1 MRNESKMINPTLA
14 PDLLRKQ
21 YELAQNQR
29 YAQMLMEDGSQ
40 MPQGQMV
47 SGHYVA
53 PSITQYLAQALKSG
67 LGGSIAR
74 GAPDQMADVSQAQ
87 RDSVYSQFGL
97 GGSTDPQALAGALAG
112 GQGGQQGG
120 MMPSIPGMSREQQA
134 MIAMNIGLP
143 EYLKLAA
150 NKGGP
155 VNIAPGG
162 SLYNPQTGQ
171 VDYTAPKDGIAI
183 QGGRAV
189 EIPGYIEAQA
199 RQAGRTTAAQE
210 GAKAALDLVELK
222 RPDGSSETKTR
233 ADAAKAVSQGGQQG
247 TAPSGQLG
255 VSQSPANQAFD
266 VEMSKDFADR
276 FRAIQAAS
284 GNAREMLSM
293 YDLAEQALNTG
304 VRTGVGADAELSLRQ
319 IGATMGIG
327 DVDKL
332 AGGELLRAVQNRMA
346 LSMRNPDS
354 GMGIPGAVSDRDIK
368 FLKDSQVGIDR
379 SPEGNRQM
387 LEAFRAM
394 EQRKLDVARLAN
406 EYVQKNGRLDAG
418 FSDVVRDFAESNP
431 MFSGGVDLAQPGQQS
446 QQPAQPTSRA
456 EYDALPSGTTF
467 RAPDGT
473 IRRKP

>member
-1 MRNESKMINPTLA
+1 MNMPTQGFTGPTLA

-74 GAPDQMADVSQAQ
+74 DVPNQMADVSQAQ
-87 RDSVYSQFGL
+87 RDSVYRQFGL
-97 GGSTDPQALAGALAG
+97 GGSADPQALAGALS
-112 GQGGQQGG
+112 GGQQGG

-189 EIPGYIEAQA
+189 EIPGYSEAQA
-199 RQAGRTTAAQE
+199 RQAGQTTAAQE
-210 GAKAALDLVELK
+210 GAKAALDLVEVKL
-222 RPDGSSETKTR
+222 PDGSSKMMTR
-233 ADAAKAVSQGGQQG
+233 ADAARAMSQGGQQG
-247 TAPSGQLG
+247 AAPGGQLG

-304 VRTGVGADAELSLRQ
+304 VRTGIGADAELSLRQ

-332 AGGELLRAVQNRMA
+332 AGGELIRAVQNRMA
-346 LSMRNPDS
+346 LAMRNPDS
-354 GMGIPGAVSDRDIK
+354 GMGMPGAVSDRDIK
-368 FLKDSQVGIDR
+368 FLKDSQIGIDR
-379 SPEGNRQM
+379 SPEGNRRM

-406 EYVQKNGRLDAG
+406 EYVQRNGRLDAG
-418 FSDVVRDFAESNP
+418 FSDVVRDFAEKNP
-431 MFSGGVDLAQPGQQS
+431 MFGQERQPQQ
-446 QQPAQPTSRA
+446 QTAQPTSRA
-456 EYDALPSGTTF
+456 EYDALPSGATF